1 MAKYVCDFDVARQYI
16 TEMNNEVENLTKQ
29 IDLYK
34 DKIINSVS
42 GWNGVASDSFKD
54 TSDDFVLQLQAK
66 ITETSRLI
74 HFINESVDK
83 IEELENS
90 FSNVNL

>member
-1 MAKYVCDFDVARQYI
+1 MAKYVCDFDVARQCI

-54 TSDDFVLQLQAK
+54 TNDDFVLQLQTK